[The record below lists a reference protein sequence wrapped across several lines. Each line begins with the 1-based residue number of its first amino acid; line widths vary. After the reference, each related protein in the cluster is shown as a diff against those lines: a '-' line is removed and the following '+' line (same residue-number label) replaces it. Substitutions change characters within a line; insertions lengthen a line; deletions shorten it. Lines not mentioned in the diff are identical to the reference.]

1 MKRKDKIGDIYAMP
15 IISQLSRLL
24 TQIDRNPHSPTYGSC
39 CRNFWHYRIEDI
51 SNSQFQELALTLA
64 LAYRYNTES
73 NLYYKSE
80 KLLQWI
86 RAIILFWAKLQ
97 RKSGSF
103 DEVYQGQD
111 SYAATAFTAFTISE
125 SILQLREELDKEVIE
140 ISLPVLMKA
149 AKWLT
154 KTNESFA
161 VNQMSGA
168 AAALQNI
175 TTLTGE
181 RWYSEQSNEIIRD
194 IEKTQCEEGW
204 FNEYGGADIGY
215 DSLTQSYLSLIYKR
229 SSNELCKK
237 MAIRS
242 ISFLKNFI
250 HADGT
255 VGGEYGSRNTEYFIP
270 LGVVLLVNESE
281 EASDINNYLLYNI
294 SNGRHN
300 IIINGLDDRYFAYLS
315 PYYMLAAH
323 FMCGQDSTMKD
334 IKPPVLKEHSIYF
347 SKCHLWSV
355 KTKGYRFIS
364 NLRKGGIFRCEF
376 NDNVYFDEGLFGRT
390 ETGQLF
396 ISQQLNDRSI
406 ISADSKEATVKTG
419 IFIQRPIVISPW
431 KNILVKMYNLIMP
444 AFLRRKFL
452 DFLRKRAVSS
462 SKQIGNLER
471 RFVLN
476 EDSIEV
482 EDVIRFNVPIAFGEI
497 QLAKERAFSFASTG
511 FFQLQE
517 INSNVK
523 KPYKFT
529 AAVGKQIVINRI
541 VTKNGIEFFDGHTK
555 VKKR

>member
-1 MKRKDKIGDIYAMP
+1 MNRNDKIGDIYAMP

-51 SNSQFQELALTLA
+51 SNSQFQELVLTLA
-64 LAYRYNTES
+64 LTYRYNAES

-80 KLLQWI
+80 RLLQWI
-86 RAIILFWAKLQ
+86 HAVILFWAKLQ

-111 SYAATAFTAFTISE
+111 SYAATAFTAFAISE
-125 SILQLREELDKEVIE
+125 SILQLREELDKEIIE
-140 ISLPVLMKA
+140 ISLPVLTKA
-149 AKWLT
+149 AKWLI
-154 KTNESFA
+154 KTSESFA

-175 TTLTGE
+175 ATLTGE
-181 RWYSEQSNEIIRD
+181 RGHSEQGNEIIED
-194 IEKTQCEEGW
+194 IEKAQCEEGW

-215 DSLTQSYLSLIYKR
+215 DSLTQSYLSLIYMR
-229 SSNELCKK
+229 SGNELCKK

-270 LGVVLLVNESE
+270 LGVALLANESE
-281 EASDINNYLLYNI
+281 EARDINNYLLYNI
-294 SNGRHN
+294 SAGRHN
-300 IIINGLDDRYFAYLS
+300 IITKGLDDRYFAYLS

-323 FMCGQDSTMKD
+323 FMSGRMMTD
-334 IKPPVLKEHSIYF
+334 IKPPALKEHNTYF

-355 KTKGYRFIS
+355 KTKCYRFIS
-364 NLRKGGIFRCEF
+364 NLRKGGIFHCEF
-376 NDNVYFDEGLFGRT
+376 DDKVYFDEGLFGRT
-390 ETGQLF
+390 ESGRLF
-396 ISQQLNDRSI
+396 ISQQLNDRAI
-406 ISADSKEATVKTG
+406 ISVNRKEATVKTG
-419 IFIQRPIVISPW
+419 IFILRPIVISPW
-431 KNILVKMYNLIMP
+431 KNILVKMFNLIAP
-444 AFLRRKFL
+444 ALLRRKFL

-462 SKQIGNLER
+462 NKHVGNLER

-482 EDVIRFNVPIAFGEI
+482 GDVIRFNVPIAFGEI
-497 QLAKERAFSFASTG
+497 QLAKERVFSFASTG

-517 INSNVK
+517 ISSNAK
-523 KPYKFT
+523 KAYKFS
-529 AAVGKQIVINRI
+529 AAAGKQIVINRI
-541 VTKNGIEFFDGHTK
+541 ATKNGIEFFDGHTK
-555 VKKR
+555 IKKDE